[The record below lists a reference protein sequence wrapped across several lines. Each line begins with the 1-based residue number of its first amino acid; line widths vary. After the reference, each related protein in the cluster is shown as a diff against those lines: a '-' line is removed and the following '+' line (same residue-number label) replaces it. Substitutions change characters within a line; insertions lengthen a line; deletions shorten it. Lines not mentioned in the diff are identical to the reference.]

1 MCGCHGRVG
10 EDEGLG
16 LVVLGQAVI
25 ADVVVTVAVAV
36 LEEVDGAL
44 LDGLVEAP
52 ASHEEEC
59 DEGDCGG
66 TKDTTDNATD
76 DRANVGAAAGGGE
89 WLRLFRSSGT
99 VYTHPPPLPVFTPL
113 PSVLVG

>member
-1 MCGCHGRVG
+1 MEVS
-10 EDEGLG
+10 DL
-16 LVVLGQAVI
+16 AVT
-25 ADVVVTVAVAV
+25 VVVTAVVVVAVAVAV
-36 LEEVDGAL
+36 LKEVDGAL

-76 DRANVGAAAGGGE
+76 DRASVDMSTRVG
-89 WLRLFRSSGT
+89 RSGVSHGCRCC
-99 VYTHPPPLPVFTPL
+99 
-113 PSVLVG
+113 